1 MKQKSIK
8 CSGSHASGHESK
20 TMDLRVLKTLE
31 LIRTTF
37 RTLVAETSFDEL
49 TVSALCQRARIG
61 RKTFYTYYGSLDSLF
76 EEVLESLA
84 QDYLESI
91 KDFKA
96 PEDMGEITRKFYE
109 FSVNAGDF
117 YNNLV
122 CSESYQR
129 IGTGLI
135 MRLVKETWMNADWF
149 RTLTSIQQDMLLCFI
164 YNSGLGLYRQW
175 IMSGKTVPLEKM
187 ISFAT
192 VLLGRG
198 VEGFK
203 NGIKTDANK

>member
-1 MKQKSIK
+1 MKQTAIK
-8 CSGSHASGHESK
+8 CNENQAKKQEGNS
-20 TMDLRVLKTLE
+20 TDLRVLKTME

-37 RTLVAETSFDEL
+37 RNLVAETSFDEL
-49 TVSALCQRARIG
+49 TVSELCQRARIG
-61 RKTFYTYYGSLDSLF
+61 RKTFYTYYKSLDALF
-76 EEVLESLA
+76 EEILESLVR
-84 QDYLESI
+84 DYLETI
-91 KDFKA
+91 KDYKA
-96 PEDMGEITRKFYE
+96 PEDIGEITRKFYE
-109 FSVNAGDF
+109 FSINAGEF

-135 MRLVKETWMNADWF
+135 MRLVKGTWINADWF
-149 RTLTSIQQDMLLCFI
+149 RTLNGMQQDMLLCFI

-175 IMSGKTVPLEKM
+175 IMSGKTIPVEEM

-192 VLLGRG
+192 ILLGRG

-203 NGIKTDANK
+203 NGLKATDN